1 MSRRCIATDVSSTA
15 RKKPET
21 QKPIT
26 GTTVC
31 PRNGTNPRAKSRIP
45 KPAARSSTWTLSRR
59 AIQISCHS
67 GRSGLGGQDPSDSST
82 FSDSDS

>member
-1 MSRRCIATDVSSTA
+1 MATEVSSTA

-21 QKPIT
+21 QKPMAGI
-26 GTTVC
+26 TVC
-31 PRNGTNPRAKSRIP
+31 PMKGTKPRTNSRMP
-45 KPAARSSTWTLSRR
+45 KPAARSSTWTLSRS

-67 GRSGLGGQDPSDSST
+67 GRSLPGGQCPSLSST

>member
-1 MSRRCIATDVSSTA
+1 MATEVSSTA

-21 QKPIT
+21 QKPIA
-26 GTTVC
+26 GITVC
-31 PRNGTNPRAKSRIP
+31 PTKGTNPSTNSRIP

-67 GRSGLGGQDPSDSST
+67 GRPGDGGQCPSDSST